1 MSDTPKTDQEVER
14 IRQAQAMKKSLEYR
28 LLYGD
33 GTTTDT
39 SHDYN
44 FFPVHPHT
52 HPEEKRRWW
61 ERLLTRARGH

>member
-1 MSDTPKTDQEVER
+1 
-14 IRQAQAMKKSLEYR
+14 MKKSLEYR

-61 ERLLTRARGH
+61 ERLLTRARGQ